1 MKKLPNSK
9 NIFGTDSVKA
19 YYKKIVPQ
27 DKKFSLV
34 HVTKEYTE
42 KLLSSINISKAVGI
56 DNISGRFL
64 KDGASKLA
72 LPIMQIL
79 NLSISLSTVPDKSKI
94 SKLKPLFKKG
104 SRTDP
109 KNYRPISLL
118 PLISKIFER
127 AIHDQL
133 QHFLEE
139 NKILYKYQS
148 GFRKNTQPILACHTL
163 VIKYYRGLMKVWLQ
177 G

>member
-1 MKKLPNSK
+1 MLHNSAAGTTTLK
-9 NIFGTDSVKA
+9 WGERGMDNGLNSHNILSL
-19 YYKKIVPQ
+19 IV
-27 DKKFSLV
+27 
-34 HVTKEYTE
+34 
-42 KLLSSINISKAVGI
+42 
-56 DNISGRFL
+56 
-64 KDGASKLA
+64 A

-133 QHFLEE
+133 QYFLEE

-148 GFRKNTQPILACHTL
+148 GFRKS
-163 VIKYYRGLMKVWLQ
+163 Y
-177 G
+177 

>member
-1 MKKLPNSK
+1 MKTLPNSK

-19 YYKKIVPQ
+19 YYKKIAPQ
-27 DKKFSLV
+27 DKNFSLV

-42 KLLSSINISKAVGI
+42 KLLSSINFSKAVGI

-148 GFRKNTQPILACHTL
+148 GFRKNHSTNTCLSPP
-163 VIKYYRGLMKVWLQ
+163 
-177 G
+177 

>member
-1 MKKLPNSK
+1 
-9 NIFGTDSVKA
+9 
-19 YYKKIVPQ
+19 
-27 DKKFSLV
+27 
-34 HVTKEYTE
+34 
-42 KLLSSINISKAVGI
+42 
-56 DNISGRFL
+56 
-64 KDGASKLA
+64 
-72 LPIMQIL
+72 MQIL

-94 SKLKPLFKKG
+94 SKLKRLFKKG

-139 NKILYKYQS
+139 NKILYK
-148 GFRKNTQPILACHTL
+148 
-163 VIKYYRGLMKVWLQ
+163 
-177 G
+177 

>member
-1 MKKLPNSK
+1 M
-9 NIFGTDSVKA
+9 KA

-27 DKKFSLV
+27 DKNFSLV

-64 KDGASKLA
+64 KYGASKLA

-104 SRTDP
+104 SNTDP

-127 AIHDQL
+127 PIHDQL
-133 QHFLEE
+133 QPVLVMSILGRVWPIAHVFCTSRAIL
-139 NKILYKYQS
+139 KIAD
-148 GFRKNTQPILACHTL
+148 RT
-163 VIKYYRGLMKVWLQ
+163 W
-177 G
+177 

>member
-9 NIFGTDSVKA
+9 TDSVKA

-27 DKKFSLV
+27 DKHFSLV

-148 GFRKNTQPILACHTL
+148 GFRKNHSTNTCLSRLSNKI
-163 VIKYYRGLMKVWLQ
+163 LQ
-177 G
+177 GFDEGMVTR